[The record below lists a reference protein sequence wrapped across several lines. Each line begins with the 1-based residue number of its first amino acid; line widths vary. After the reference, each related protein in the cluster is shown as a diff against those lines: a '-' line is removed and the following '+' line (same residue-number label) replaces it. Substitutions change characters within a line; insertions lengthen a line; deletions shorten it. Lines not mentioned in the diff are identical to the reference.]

1 MSKKDRK
8 KDKGADAPTDPG
20 VAKKARNKAYE
31 AELAR
36 MVDHWLPHI
45 VHREL
50 CIALE
55 RVTWESRWHK
65 DFRV

>member
-1 MSKKDRK
+1 
-8 KDKGADAPTDPG
+8 
-20 VAKKARNKAYE
+20 
-31 AELAR
+31 

-55 RVTWESRWHK
+55 RVTWESRWYK